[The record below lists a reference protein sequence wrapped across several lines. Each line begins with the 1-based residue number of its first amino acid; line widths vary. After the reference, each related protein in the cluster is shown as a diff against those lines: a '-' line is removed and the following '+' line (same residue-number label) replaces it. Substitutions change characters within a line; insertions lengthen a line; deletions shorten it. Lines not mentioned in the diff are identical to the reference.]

1 VGVPALFCAVTALD
15 FERAVYSFQP
25 SEPVRHSI
33 ENVHCTVDCITV
45 FDCWTGGCLCPGLK
59 LPIKKH
65 AKLLR
70 SSLAIGKITRVVKS
84 KEKMNV
90 WKVRKAFLTMCAAG
104 GQLCFVAPKKYFS
117 LSLNFQE
124 MITLAER
131 K

>member
-1 VGVPALFCAVTALD
+1 MGVPALFCAVTALD

-45 FDCWTGGCLCPGLK
+45 FDFWTGGCLCPGLK

-70 SSLAIGKITRVVKS
+70 SSLAIGKITRVVSQK
-84 KEKMNV
+84 
-90 WKVRKAFLTMCAAG
+90 R
-104 GQLCFVAPKKYFS
+104 
-117 LSLNFQE
+117 
-124 MITLAER
+124 R
-131 K
+131 